1 LNKAGNSFQKDEEGM
16 LYSLHVKNLALI
28 KEQEI
33 EFGKGLNILTGETG
47 AGKSVVIGSV
57 NLALGG
63 KADGSLIRT
72 GEEYALVELT
82 FGIESDAQRKL
93 LEEMDIPIEEDG
105 SLIIQRK
112 LMQGRSVSK
121 VGGETVTTKQLKEIS
136 NILINIHGQ
145 NDHQEL
151 LHKKKHLEILDD
163 YCMDRLKS
171 LFDKLSSEYNRMK
184 DISEKLS
191 ETQMDEASRMREQ
204 ELLEFEVSEI
214 SDAAV
219 VVGEDEKLESIY
231 HKMVNSRKISEAAY
245 AASAMTGSGEAE
257 ESASDMIGRAVRE
270 LSSVA
275 SYDKE
280 LEDLLSQLSDVEN
293 LLSDFNRSISGYIK
307 DLEFDDEEFHET
319 EDRLNVLN
327 HLKDKYG
334 GSLEAVLN
342 ALSEKQERLDTLTD
356 LDMYRDKLAKEYQEA
371 KDKVLDLCSRISA
384 IRKEG
389 AKALEA
395 KLKDALVDLNFL
407 DVRFEIAVR
416 SDEEA
421 VTSRGYDDVEF
432 MISTNPGEDLRPLE
446 KIASGGELSRIMLAL
461 KTVVADKDDIS
472 TLIFDEI
479 DAGISGKTAWKV
491 SRKLGEL
498 AKDHQIIC
506 ITHLPQIAAMADTH
520 FMIEKGLDEGR
531 TVTGIYALD
540 EEKSTRELGRLLG
553 GEELTDATLQNAAE
567 MRRQAMETKA

>member
-1 LNKAGNSFQKDEEGM
+1 M
-16 LYSLHVKNLALI
+16 LYTLHVKNLALI

-105 SLIIQRK
+105 SLTIQRK
-112 LMQGRSVSK
+112 LMGGRSVSK
-121 VGGETVTTKQLKEIS
+121 VGGETVTARQLKEIS

-151 LHKKKHLEILDD
+151 LHKKKHMEILDD
-163 YCMDRLKS
+163 YCMDRLKD
-171 LFDKLSSEYNRMK
+171 LFDELSAEYKKMK
-184 DISEKLS
+184 DISDKLS
-191 ETQMDEASRMREQ
+191 ETEIDEASRIREQ
-204 ELLEFEVSEI
+204 ELLEFEVQEI

-219 VVGEDEKLESIY
+219 VPGEDEKLENAY

-245 AASAMTGSGEAE
+245 GAAAMTGSGDSE
-257 ESASDMIGRAVRE
+257 ESASDIIGRAVRE

-275 SYDKE
+275 SYDQE
-280 LEDLLSQLSDVEN
+280 LQGLLDQLSDVEN
-293 LLSDFNRSISGYIK
+293 LLSDFNRSLSGYIK
-307 DLEFDDEEFHET
+307 DLEFDDEEFKVT
-319 EDRLNVLN
+319 EDRLNLIN

-334 GSLEAVLN
+334 GSLEAVQK
-342 ALSEKQERLDTLTD
+342 ALDEKQERLDTLSD
-356 LDMYRDKLAKEYQEA
+356 LDQYRSRLTKEYETS
-371 KDKVLDLCSRISA
+371 KKEVMELCGKISA
-384 IRKEG
+384 IRKDG
-389 AKALEA
+389 AKALSQ
-395 KLKDALVDLNFL
+395 KLKEALIDLNFL
-407 DVRFEIAVR
+407 DVRFEIEVR
-416 SDEEA
+416 SDEENA
-421 VTSRGYDDVEF
+421 SSRGYDDVEF
-432 MISTNPGEDLRPLE
+432 MISTNPGEALRPLE

-531 TVTGIYALD
+531 TVTGIFALD
-540 EEKSTRELGRLLG
+540 EEASTGELARLLG
-553 GEELTDATLQNAAE
+553 GEKLTEATLQNARE
-567 MRRQAMETKA
+567 MRKEAREAKA

>member
-1 LNKAGNSFQKDEEGM
+1 M
-16 LYSLHVKNLALI
+16 LYTLHVKNLALI

-105 SLIIQRK
+105 SLTIQRK
-112 LMQGRSVSK
+112 LMGGRSVSK
-121 VGGETVTTKQLKEIS
+121 VGGETVTARQLKEIS

-151 LHKKKHLEILDD
+151 LHKKKHMEILDD
-163 YCMDRLKS
+163 YCMDRLKD
-171 LFDKLSSEYNRMK
+171 LFDELSTEYKKMK
-184 DISEKLS
+184 DISDKLS
-191 ETQMDEASRMREQ
+191 ETEIDEASRIREQ
-204 ELLEFEVSEI
+204 ELLEFEVQEI

-219 VVGEDEKLESIY
+219 VPGEDEKLENAY

-245 AASAMTGSGEAE
+245 GAAAMTGSGDSE
-257 ESASDMIGRAVRE
+257 ESASDIIGRAVRE

-275 SYDKE
+275 SYDQE
-280 LEDLLSQLSDVEN
+280 LQGLLDQLSDVEN
-293 LLSDFNRSISGYIK
+293 LLSDFNRSLSGYIK
-307 DLEFDDEEFHET
+307 DLEFDDEEFKVT
-319 EDRLNVLN
+319 EDRLNLIN

-334 GSLEAVLN
+334 GSLEAVQK
-342 ALSEKQERLDTLTD
+342 ALDEKQERLDTLSD
-356 LDMYRDKLAKEYQEA
+356 LDQYRSRLTKEYETS
-371 KDKVLDLCSRISA
+371 KKEVMELCGKISA
-384 IRKEG
+384 IRKDG
-389 AKALEA
+389 AKALSQ
-395 KLKDALVDLNFL
+395 KLKEALIDLNFL
-407 DVRFEIAVR
+407 DVRFEIEVR
-416 SDEEA
+416 SDEENA
-421 VTSRGYDDVEF
+421 SSRGYDDVEF
-432 MISTNPGEDLRPLE
+432 MISTNPGEALRPLE

-531 TVTGIYALD
+531 TVTGIFALD
-540 EEKSTRELGRLLG
+540 EEASTGELARLLG
-553 GEELTDATLQNAAE
+553 GEKLTEATLQNARE
-567 MRRQAMETKA
+567 MRKEAREAKA

>member
-1 LNKAGNSFQKDEEGM
+1 M
-16 LYSLHVKNLALI
+16 LYTLHVKNLALI

-105 SLIIQRK
+105 SLTIQRK
-112 LMQGRSVSK
+112 LMGNRSVSK
-121 VGGETVTTKQLKEIS
+121 VGGETVTARQLKEIS

-151 LHKKKHLEILDD
+151 LHKKKHMEILDD
-163 YCMDRLKS
+163 YCMDRLKD
-171 LFDKLSSEYNRMK
+171 LFDELSTEYKKMK
-184 DISEKLS
+184 DISDKLS
-191 ETQMDEASRMREQ
+191 ETEIDEASRIREQ
-204 ELLEFEVSEI
+204 ELLEFEVQEI

-219 VVGEDEKLESIY
+219 VPGEDDKLENAY

-245 AASAMTGSGEAE
+245 GAAAMTGSGDSE
-257 ESASDMIGRAVRE
+257 ESASDIIGRAVRE

-275 SYDKE
+275 SYDQE
-280 LEDLLSQLSDVEN
+280 LQGLLDQLSDVEN
-293 LLSDFNRSISGYIK
+293 LLSDFNRSLSGYIK
-307 DLEFDDEEFHET
+307 NLEFDDEEFKVT
-319 EDRLNVLN
+319 EDRLNLIN

-334 GSLEAVLN
+334 GSLEAVQK
-342 ALSEKQERLDTLTD
+342 ALDEKQERLDTLSD
-356 LDMYRDKLAKEYQEA
+356 LDQYRSRLTKEYETA
-371 KDKVLDLCSRISA
+371 KKEVLELCGKISA
-384 IRKEG
+384 IRKDG
-389 AKALEA
+389 AKALSQ
-395 KLKDALVDLNFL
+395 KLKEALIDLNFL
-407 DVRFEIAVR
+407 DVRFEIEVR
-416 SDEEA
+416 SDEENA
-421 VTSRGYDDVEF
+421 SSRGYDDVEF
-432 MISTNPGEDLRPLE
+432 MISTNPGEALRPLE

-531 TVTGIYALD
+531 TVTGIFALD
-540 EEKSTRELGRLLG
+540 EEASTGELARLLG
-553 GEELTDATLQNAAE
+553 GEKLTEATLQNARE
-567 MRRQAMETKA
+567 MRKEAREAKA

>member
-1 LNKAGNSFQKDEEGM
+1 M
-16 LYSLHVKNLALI
+16 LYTLHVKNLALI

-105 SLIIQRK
+105 SLTIQRK
-112 LMQGRSVSK
+112 LMGGRSVSK
-121 VGGETVTTKQLKEIS
+121 VGGETVTARQLKEIS

-151 LHKKKHLEILDD
+151 LHKKKHMEILDD
-163 YCMDRLKS
+163 YCMDRLKD
-171 LFDKLSSEYNRMK
+171 LFDELSTEYKKMK
-184 DISEKLS
+184 DISDKLS
-191 ETQMDEASRMREQ
+191 ETEIDEASRIREQ
-204 ELLEFEVSEI
+204 ELLEFEVQEI

-219 VVGEDEKLESIY
+219 VPGEDDKLENAY

-245 AASAMTGSGEAE
+245 GAAAMTGSGDSE
-257 ESASDMIGRAVRE
+257 ESASDIIGRAVRE

-275 SYDKE
+275 SYDQE
-280 LEDLLSQLSDVEN
+280 LQGLLDQLSDVEN
-293 LLSDFNRSISGYIK
+293 LLSDFNRSLSGYIK
-307 DLEFDDEEFHET
+307 DLEFDDEEFKVT
-319 EDRLNVLN
+319 EDRLNLIN

-334 GSLEAVLN
+334 GSLEAVQK
-342 ALSEKQERLDTLTD
+342 ALDEKQERLDTLSD
-356 LDMYRDKLAKEYQEA
+356 LDQYRSRLTKEYETS
-371 KDKVLDLCSRISA
+371 KKKVMELCGKISA
-384 IRKEG
+384 IRKDG
-389 AKALEA
+389 AKALSQ
-395 KLKDALVDLNFL
+395 KLKEALIDLNFL
-407 DVRFEIAVR
+407 DVRFEIEVR
-416 SDEEA
+416 SDEENA
-421 VTSRGYDDVEF
+421 SSRGYDDVEF
-432 MISTNPGEDLRPLE
+432 MISTNPGEALRPLE

-531 TVTGIYALD
+531 TVTGIFALD
-540 EEKSTRELGRLLG
+540 EEASTGELARLLG
-553 GEELTDATLQNAAE
+553 GEKLTEATLQNARE
-567 MRRQAMETKA
+567 MRKEAREAKA

>member
-1 LNKAGNSFQKDEEGM
+1 M
-16 LYSLHVKNLALI
+16 LYTLHVKNLALI

-82 FGIESDAQRKL
+82 FGIESDAQRQL

-105 SLIIQRK
+105 SLTIQRK
-112 LMQGRSVSK
+112 LMPNRSVSK
-121 VGGETVTTKQLKEIS
+121 VGGETVTARQLKEIS

-163 YCMDRLKS
+163 YCMDGLKD
-171 LFDKLSSEYNRMK
+171 LFDNLSDEYKKMK

-191 ETQMDEASRMREQ
+191 ETEMDETSRIREQ
-204 ELLEFEVSEI
+204 ELLEFEVQEI

-219 VVGEDEKLESIY
+219 VIGEDEKLESAY

-245 AASAMTGSGEAE
+245 TAAAMTGSGDSE
-257 ESASDMIGRAVRE
+257 ESASDIIGRAVRE

-275 SYDKE
+275 YYDQE
-280 LEDLLSQLSDVEN
+280 LQGLLDQLSDVEN
-293 LLSDFNRSISGYIK
+293 LLSDFNRSLSGYIK
-307 DLEFDDEEFHET
+307 DLEFDDEEFQTT
-319 EDRLNVLN
+319 EDRLNLIN

-334 GSLEAVLN
+334 GSLQSVLK
-342 ALSEKQERLDTLTD
+342 ALDEKQQRLDTLSD
-356 LDMYRDKLAKEYQEA
+356 LDEYRSKLSREYEVSKEE
-371 KDKVLDLCSRISA
+371 VLKLCKKISD

-389 AKALEA
+389 AASLKD
-395 KLKDALVDLNFL
+395 KLKEALIDLNFL
-407 DVRFEIAVR
+407 DVRFEIDVR
-416 SDEEA
+416 SDEEK
-421 VTSRGYDDVEF
+421 VSSRGYDDVEF
-432 MISTNPGEDLRPLE
+432 MISTNPGEELRPLE

-491 SRKLGEL
+491 SRKLGTL

-540 EEKSTRELGRLLG
+540 EDASTGELARLLG
-553 GEELTDATLQNAAE
+553 AEKLTETTLENARE
-567 MRRQAMETKA
+567 MRREAMEAKA

>member
-1 LNKAGNSFQKDEEGM
+1 M

-82 FGIESDAQRKL
+82 FGIENEAQRAL
-93 LEEMDIPIEEDG
+93 LEKMDIPIEEDG
-105 SLIIQRK
+105 SLTIQRK
-112 LMQGRSVSK
+112 LMQNRSISK
-121 VGGETVTTKQLKEIS
+121 VGGETVTARQLREIS

-151 LHKKKHLEILDD
+151 LHKNKHLEILDD
-163 YCMDRLKS
+163 YCMDKLKD
-171 LFDKLSSEYNRMK
+171 LFAELSQEYRHMK
-184 DISEKLS
+184 ELAGKLS
-191 ETQMDEASRMREQ
+191 ETELDENQRLREQ
-204 ELLEFEVSEI
+204 ELLSFEVSEI
-214 SDAAV
+214 SEAAPV
-219 VVGEDEKLESIY
+219 IGEDEKLENLY

-245 AASAMTGSGEAE
+245 GAAAMTGSGESE
-257 ESASDMIGRAVRE
+257 DNASDIIGRAVRE
-270 LSSVA
+270 LSMVA
-275 SYDKE
+275 SYDSE
-280 LEDLLSQLSDVEN
+280 LEGLLGQLSEVEDLLG
-293 LLSDFNRSISGYIK
+293 DFNRSLQSYIK
-307 DLEFDDEEFHET
+307 DLEFDDEEFKTT

-334 GSLEAVLN
+334 GSIESVLKELE
-342 ALSEKQERLDTLTD
+342 EKQQRLDTLTD
-356 LDMYRDKLAKEYQEA
+356 LDLYREKISKEYEQSRNE
-371 KDKVLDLCSRISA
+371 VLRLCEEISKR
-384 IRKEG
+384 RKAG
-389 AKALEA
+389 AKALSKELKEA
-395 KLKDALVDLNFL
+395 LIDLNFL
-407 DVRFEIAVR
+407 DVRFEIDVR
-416 SDEEA
+416 SDEEKI
-421 VTSRGYDDVEF
+421 SPSGYDDVEF
-432 MISTNPGEDLRPLE
+432 MISTNPGEELRPLE

-491 SRKLGEL
+491 SQKLGILSGE
-498 AKDHQIIC
+498 HQIIC

-531 TVTGIYALD
+531 TVTRIYSLD
-540 EEKSTRELGRLLG
+540 EDSSTKELARLLG
-553 GEELTDATLQNAAE
+553 GEKLTDTTLQNARE
-567 MRRQAMETKA
+567 MMMEAAQVKAAI